1 MQYIAE
7 YAQVFMLLDTG
18 MTWHEA
24 FEEFARHQVDLGG
37 CNCIPC
43 YGLNQDVI

>member
-7 YAQVFMLLDTG
+7 YAQVFMLFYLG

-24 FEEFARHQVDLGG
+24 FEEFARH
-37 CNCIPC
+37 
-43 YGLNQDVI
+43 GLC